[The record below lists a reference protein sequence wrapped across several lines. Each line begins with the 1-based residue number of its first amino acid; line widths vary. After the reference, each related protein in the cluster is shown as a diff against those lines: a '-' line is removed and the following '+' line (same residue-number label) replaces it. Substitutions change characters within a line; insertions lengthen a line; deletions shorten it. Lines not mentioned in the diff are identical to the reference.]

1 MEYWAASGDVEI
13 EPRNFFQQ
21 MLVCWEF
28 VLLNT
33 ATYYSRFFTNINLFN
48 LDNDFRR

>member
-13 EPRNFFQQ
+13 EPRSLFQQ
-21 MLVCWEF
+21 MLICWEF
-28 VLLNT
+28 MLLKT
-33 ATYYSRFFTNINLFN
+33 ATYYSTFFTIIKLFN